1 MYDLYIEDAYH
12 LANSG
17 IQAKEDRE
25 RKRYFRASIFYSVSA
40 VEAFINYVGDTL
52 SKSNDFPSYEIA
64 FLTDRRFDVVDGQFA
79 ILDVPKYQRLEDKI
93 RFLLNKFVPTYDFS
107 DAPWCDFIEFKKF
120 RDVLVHPRDSDD
132 TISTSEYERRL
143 RSGIEATLSL
153 IDCLCLG
160 IFGKNLRKG
169 LRELSL
175 EA

>member
-17 IQAKEDRE
+17 IQAKGDKEK
-25 RKRYFRASIFYSVSA
+25 KRYLRASIFYSVSA

-52 SKSNDFPSYEIA
+52 STRGAFPSYEIA
-64 FLTDRRFDVVDGQFA
+64 FLTDRRFDAVDGQFR

-93 RFLLNKFVPTYDFS
+93 RFLLNKFVPSYDFS
-107 DAPWCDFIEFKKF
+107 DTSWRNFVEFKRF
-120 RDVLVHPRDSDD
+120 RDALVHPRDSDD
-132 TISTSEYERRL
+132 TISASEYERRV
-143 RSGIEATLSL
+143 RSGIEATLGL

-160 IFGKNLRKG
+160 VFGRNLRKG

-175 EA
+175 